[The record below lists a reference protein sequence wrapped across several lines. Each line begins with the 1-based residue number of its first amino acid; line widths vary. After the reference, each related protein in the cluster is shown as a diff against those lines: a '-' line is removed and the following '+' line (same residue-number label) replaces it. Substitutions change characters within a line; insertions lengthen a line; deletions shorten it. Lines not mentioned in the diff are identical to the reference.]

1 MVDSHPLAK
10 RQKPHYETPCACMEP
25 NRVYPII
32 SPLHACVIRSPR
44 LYHCQRHSSSPV
56 ELDGRRSVERNTL
69 CLLQLMIMYLPTVPT
84 FHILSLEN
92 VVGNFILMCRGMDGS
107 DNENANWPL
116 SKTLLSATL
125 PGDFFNIG
133 SYTMFPCLSSMAW
146 GPC

>member
-1 MVDSHPLAK
+1 MPPAVDDNVP
-10 RQKPHYETPCACMEP
+10 P
-25 NRVYPII
+25 NGP
-32 SPLHACVIRSPR
+32 
-44 LYHCQRHSSSPV
+44 
-56 ELDGRRSVERNTL
+56 
-69 CLLQLMIMYLPTVPT
+69 YLP
-84 FHILSLEN
+84 HSLSGELW
-92 VVGNFILMCRGMDGS
+92 GNFILMCRGMDGS